1 MKRRNKGFLGVLA
14 ALICSVSWSQDV
26 HREQAIDD
34 SLLLAMAQRIHTLDV
49 AEIQASP
56 LNPSRP
62 KMKPSEVLQA
72 TALDQIPATSRI
84 EALAALPGVDMVS
97 NGAGTLRP
105 VIRGL
110 SGLRIATLYNG
121 ARIESQAW
129 GEYHGIYLPE
139 EGVQAVEVIRGPA
152 TLAYGSDAYGGVLNF
167 IPKAP
172 LSEQGRENR
181 LTLSGF
187 SATQGWQMTAATEKR
202 SKSTFHSFRGGFKQ
216 HGDYA
221 LPTGETVG
229 NSAYQQF
236 FGQGSYGYIRPWG
249 VIEGAYSSAYS
260 TAGLIGYDGY
270 QQTGDHLVT
279 TSTRFAL
286 GEWQMTP
293 RISYQL
299 NHRKEFDRYREGQ
312 TGEGELELL
321 ALDISLRTLR
331 WETIAHREQTSGW
344 STTFGIQGFQ
354 ANSQF
359 DDDGTVD
366 LLYTPLIPTSSAT
379 ENSAFVVFDRAIGK
393 GGFQASGRSDYR
405 VTTKSYPRT
414 DWLNS
419 LAAGA
424 HWDLSEATTLRMSV
438 ARNERAPGLAEL
450 YSQGVHYCAY
460 RFEYGNRYLRKEQSF
475 NVESSVES
483 KPEWGRLELALYQNT
498 IANYVYIRP
507 SGQEV
512 DGWQVYAWESTDAQ
526 FNGGEASVQVRPAEW
541 KHLHANAVF
550 SLVDARD
557 RNGEALPL
565 IPPATFRN
573 TVGWANGARGE
584 LQGLFANIIWNHNR
598 DASLVHVAAGGSIA
612 DVLDVTVSVQNL
624 LNAEFIPTMSLLREL
639 NIAEPGRNVRVQLA
653 WKF

>member
-1 MKRRNKGFLGVLA
+1 MTVTLLMLALFWVAPVLGQDAHKDEAFEDSVLT
-14 ALICSVSWSQDV
+14 ALESRINAL
-26 HREQAIDD
+26 E
-34 SLLLAMAQRIHTLDV
+34 MAEV
-49 AEIQASP
+49 QASP

-62 KMKPSEVLQA
+62 KMKPSAVLQA
-72 TALDQIPATSRI
+72 KALDQIPATSRI
-84 EALAALPGVDMVS
+84 EALTALPGVDMVS

-110 SGLRIATLYNG
+110 SGLRVATLFNG

-172 LSEQGRENR
+172 DGDQGRENR
-181 LTLSGF
+181 IGLSGF
-187 SATQGWQMTAATEKR
+187 SAPDGWQVTAATEKR
-202 SKSTFHSFRGGFKQ
+202 SKTTFHSFRGGFKDQ
-216 HGDYA
+216 GDYR
-221 LPTGETVG
+221 LPNGDHVQ
-229 NSAYQQF
+229 NSAYQQL
-236 FGQGSYGYIRPWG
+236 FGQGSFGYIRSWG
-249 VIEGAYSSAYS
+249 IIEGAYSSAYN

-279 TSTRFAL
+279 TSTRFSL
-286 GEWQMTP
+286 GNWQVTP

-299 NHRKEFDRYREGQ
+299 NHRKEFDRIQEDQ
-312 TGEGELELL
+312 PGESELELL

-331 WETIAHREQTSGW
+331 WETILHREQSDGW
-344 STTFGIQGFQ
+344 STTFGVQGFQ

-359 DDDGTVD
+359 DDDGTVE
-366 LLYTPLIPTSSAT
+366 LLFTPLIPTSSAT
-379 ENSAFVVFDRAIGK
+379 ENSAFAVFDRAIGQ
-393 GGFQASGRSDYR
+393 GGVQVSARSDHR
-405 VTTKSYPRT
+405 ITTEDTPRT

-424 HWDLSEATTLRMSV
+424 HWDLSKATTLRMSV

-460 RFEYGNRYLRKEQSF
+460 RFESGNRALLKEQSF
-475 NVESSVES
+475 NVESSLEW
-483 KPEWGRLELALYQNT
+483 KPEWGRLEVALYQNT

-512 DGWQVYAWESTDAQ
+512 DGWQVYTWEATDAQ
-526 FNGGEASVQVRPAEW
+526 FSGGEASLQVRPAVW
-541 KHLHANAVF
+541 KQFHADAAF

-565 IPPATFRN
+565 IPPATFRS
-573 TVGWANGARGE
+573 TVGWANGRAGR
-584 LQGLFANIIWNHNR
+584 LNGLFANVVWNHNR
-598 DASLVHVAAGGSIA
+598 DASLLHLAAGGELSG
-612 DVLDVTVSVQNL
+612 VLAVNLSVQNL
-624 LNAEFIPTMSLLREL
+624 LNAEFIPTMSMLREL
-639 NIAEPGRNVRVQLA
+639 NIAEPGRNVRVQLV

>member
-1 MKRRNKGFLGVLA
+1 MKRRFKELLGVLG
-14 ALICSVSWSQDV
+14 ALICTVSWSQDV

-34 SLLLAMAQRIHTLDV
+34 SLLLAMAQRIHTLAA

-62 KMKPSEVLQA
+62 KMKPSAVLLA
-72 TALDQIPATSRI
+72 TALDQVPATSRI

-167 IPKAP
+167 IPKSP
-172 LSEQGRENR
+172 LKEQGRENR
-181 LTLSGF
+181 LTISGF

-221 LPTGETVG
+221 LPSGESVG

-286 GEWQMTP
+286 GQWQVTP
-293 RISYQL
+293 RVSYQL
-299 NHRKEFDRYREGQ
+299 NHRKEFDRSRQ
-312 TGEGELELL
+312 DQPGEGALELL

-331 WETIAHREQTSGW
+331 WEAIAHRERTGGW
-344 STTFGIQGFQ
+344 AATWGLQGFR
-354 ANSQF
+354 AESQF
-359 DDDGTVD
+359 DDDGTVE
-366 LLYTPLIPTSSAT
+366 LLYAPLIPNSVAT
-379 ENSAFVVFDRAIGK
+379 ENSAFGVMERSLGR
-393 GGFQASGRSDYR
+393 GGVQISARGDHR
-405 VTTKSYPRT
+405 VTEATQPRT
-414 DWLNS
+414 DLLAS
-419 LAAGA
+419 FAAGA
-424 HWDLSEATTLRMSV
+424 HWEVGDAAVLRMSI
-438 ARNERAPGLAEL
+438 AQSERAPGLAEL

-460 RFEYGNRYLRKEQSF
+460 RFEQGAETLQKERSF
-475 NVESSVES
+475 NVEQSIEWN
-483 KPEWGRLELALYQNT
+483 PAWGRVELALYQNA
-498 IANYVYIRP
+498 IDDYIFIRP
-507 SGQEV
+507 TGAV
-512 DGWQVYAWESTDAQ
+512 ANGWQVYAWESTDADFQ
-526 FNGGEASVQVRPAEW
+526 GGEMSIQVQPAHWDHVQAES
-541 KHLHANAVF
+541 VF

-557 RNGEALPL
+557 RNGAALPL
-565 IPPATFRN
+565 IPPATLRS
-573 TVGWANGARGE
+573 TVGWANGSRGQ
-584 LQGLFANIIWNHNR
+584 LHGLFANAIWNHNR
-598 DASLVHVAAGGSIA
+598 DASLVHLAAGGSIA
-612 DVLDVTVSVQNL
+612 DAFDLTVSVQNL
-624 LNAEFIPTMSLLREL
+624 FNAEFVPTMSMLREL

-653 WKF
+653 WTF

>member
-1 MKRRNKGFLGVLA
+1 M
-14 ALICSVSWSQDV
+14 

-34 SLLLAMAQRIHTLDV
+34 SLLLAMAQRIHTLAA

-62 KMKPSEVLQA
+62 KMKPSAVLLA
-72 TALDQIPATSRI
+72 TALDQVPATSRI

-167 IPKAP
+167 IPKSP
-172 LSEQGRENR
+172 LKEQGRENR
-181 LTLSGF
+181 LTISGF

-221 LPTGETVG
+221 LPSGESVG

-286 GEWQMTP
+286 GQWQVTP
-293 RISYQL
+293 RVSYQL
-299 NHRKEFDRYREGQ
+299 NHRKEFDRSRQ
-312 TGEGELELL
+312 DQPGEGALELL

-331 WETIAHREQTSGW
+331 WEAIAHRERTGGW
-344 STTFGIQGFQ
+344 AATWGLQGFR
-354 ANSQF
+354 AESQF
-359 DDDGTVD
+359 DDDGTVE
-366 LLYTPLIPTSSAT
+366 LVYAPLIPNSVAT
-379 ENSAFVVFDRAIGK
+379 ENSAFGVMERSLGR
-393 GGFQASGRSDYR
+393 GGVQISARGDHR
-405 VTTKSYPRT
+405 VTEATQPRT
-414 DWLNS
+414 DLLAS
-419 LAAGA
+419 FAAGA
-424 HWDLSEATTLRMSV
+424 HWEVGDDAVLRMSI
-438 ARNERAPGLAEL
+438 AQSERAPGLAEL

-460 RFEYGNRYLRKEQSF
+460 RFEQGAETLQKERSF
-475 NVESSVES
+475 NVEQSIEWN
-483 KPEWGRLELALYQNT
+483 PAWGRVELALYQNA
-498 IANYVYIRP
+498 IDDYIFIRP
-507 SGQEV
+507 TGDEAN
-512 DGWQVYAWESTDAQ
+512 GWQVYAWESTDADFQ
-526 FNGGEASVQVRPAEW
+526 GGEMSIQVQPAHWDHVQAES
-541 KHLHANAVF
+541 VF

-557 RNGEALPL
+557 RNGAALPL
-565 IPPATFRN
+565 IPPATLRS
-573 TVGWANGARGE
+573 TVGWANGSRGQ
-584 LQGLFANIIWNHNR
+584 LHGLFANAIWNHNR
-598 DASLVHVAAGGSIA
+598 DASLVHLAAGGSIA
-612 DVLDVTVSVQNL
+612 DAFDLTVSVQNL
-624 LNAEFIPTMSLLREL
+624 LNAEFVPTMSMLREL

-653 WKF
+653 WTF

>member
-1 MKRRNKGFLGVLA
+1 MFIISWAAPVWGQDAHVEEALEDSVWTALEERINALGV
-14 ALICSVSWSQDV
+14 
-26 HREQAIDD
+26 
-34 SLLLAMAQRIHTLDV
+34 
-49 AEIQASP
+49 AEVQASP

-62 KMKPSEVLQA
+62 KMKPSTVLQA
-72 TALDQIPATSRI
+72 RALDQIPATSRI
-84 EALAALPGVDMVS
+84 EALTALPGVDMVS

-110 SGLRIATLYNG
+110 SGLRVATLFNG

-172 LSEQGRENR
+172 AAEQGRENR
-181 LTLSGF
+181 IGLSGF
-187 SATQGWQMTAATEKR
+187 SATDGWQVTAATEKR
-202 SKSTFHSFRGGFKQ
+202 SKTTFHSFRGGYKEQ
-216 HGDYA
+216 GDYR
-221 LPTGETVG
+221 LPNGDNVQ

-236 FGQGSYGYIRPWG
+236 FGQGSFGYIRPWG
-249 VIEGAYSSAYS
+249 VIEGAYSSAYN
-260 TAGLIGYDGY
+260 TAGLIGYNGY

-279 TSTRFAL
+279 TSTRFSL
-286 GEWQMTP
+286 GDWQVTP

-299 NHRKEFDRYREGQ
+299 NHRKEFDRIQEDQ
-312 TGEGELELL
+312 PGEGELELL

-331 WETIAHREQTSGW
+331 WETILHREQSGGW
-344 STTFGIQGFQ
+344 STTFGVQGFQ
-354 ANSQF
+354 ANSRF
-359 DDDGTVD
+359 DDDGTVE
-366 LLYTPLIPTSSAT
+366 LLYTPLIPTSCAT
-379 ENSAFVVFDRAIGK
+379 ESSAFAVLDRVLGQ
-393 GGFQASGRSDYR
+393 GGVQISGRSDHR
-405 VTTKSYPRT
+405 ITTEDAPRT

-424 HWDLSEATTLRMSV
+424 HWDLSETTTLRMSV

-460 RFEYGNRYLRKEQSF
+460 RFESGDRALQKEQSF
-475 NVESSVES
+475 NVESSLEW
-483 KPEWGRLELALYQNT
+483 KPEWGRLEVALYQNT

-507 SGQEV
+507 SGQEAE
-512 DGWQVYAWESTDAQ
+512 GWQIYTWEATDAQ
-526 FNGGEASVQVRPAEW
+526 FNGGEASLQVRPADW
-541 KHLHANAVF
+541 KHLHADAAF

-565 IPPATFRN
+565 IPPATFRS
-573 TVGWANGARGE
+573 TVGWANGRAGR
-584 LQGLFANIIWNHNR
+584 LNGLFANVVWNHNR
-598 DASLVHVAAGGSIA
+598 DASLLHMAAGGELS
-612 DVLDVTVSVQNL
+612 DVLAVNLSVQNL
-624 LNAEFIPTMSLLREL
+624 LNTEFIPTMSMLREL
-639 NIAEPGRNVRVQLA
+639 NIAEPGRNVRVQLV

>member
-1 MKRRNKGFLGVLA
+1 MLAFILVWAVPVLGQDAHVEEALEDSVWTELEARINALGV
-14 ALICSVSWSQDV
+14 
-26 HREQAIDD
+26 
-34 SLLLAMAQRIHTLDV
+34 
-49 AEIQASP
+49 AEVQASP

-72 TALDQIPATSRI
+72 TTLDQIPATSRI
-84 EALAALPGVDMVS
+84 EALTALPGVDMVS

-110 SGLRIATLYNG
+110 SGLRVATLFNG

-172 LSEQGRENR
+172 AAEQGRENR
-181 LTLSGF
+181 IGLSGF
-187 SATQGWQMTAATEKR
+187 SATDGWQITAATEKR
-202 SKSTFHSFRGGFKQ
+202 SKSTFHSFRGGFKKQ
-216 HGDYA
+216 GDYR
-221 LPTGETVG
+221 LPTGDHVQ

-236 FGQGSYGYIRPWG
+236 FGQGSFGYIRPWG
-249 VIEGAYSSAYS
+249 VIEGAYSSAYN

-279 TSTRFAL
+279 TSTRFSL
-286 GEWQMTP
+286 GNWQVTP

-299 NHRKEFDRYREGQ
+299 NHRKEFEGIQ
-312 TGEGELELL
+312 EDQPGEGELELL

-344 STTFGIQGFQ
+344 SSTFGIQGFQ

-359 DDDGTVD
+359 DDDGTVE
-366 LLYTPLIPTSSAT
+366 LLFTPLIPTSSAT
-379 ENSAFVVFDRAIGK
+379 ENSAFVVFDRAIGRA
-393 GGFQASGRSDYR
+393 GFQASGRSDYR
-405 VTTKSYPRT
+405 VTTKSFPRT

-424 HWDLSEATTLRMSV
+424 HWDLSEATTLRISV

-460 RFEYGNRYLRKEQSF
+460 RFESGNRYLRKEQSF
-475 NVESSVES
+475 NVESSMEW
-483 KPEWGRLELALYQNT
+483 KPAWGRFEVALYQNT
-498 IANYVYIRP
+498 IANYVYIHP

-512 DGWQVYAWESTDAQ
+512 DGWQIYTWDATDAQ
-526 FNGGEASVQVRPAEW
+526 FNGGEASVQVRPTDW
-541 KHLHANAVF
+541 KHFHADAVF

-557 RNGEALPL
+557 RNGSALPL
-565 IPPATFRN
+565 IPPATVRS
-573 TVGWANGARGE
+573 TVGWANGSAGK
-584 LQGLFANIIWNHNR
+584 LNGLFANAIWNHNR
-598 DASLVHVAAGGSIA
+598 DASLLHLAAGGELSDA
-612 DVLDVTVSVQNL
+612 LAVNLSVQNV
-624 LNAEFIPTMSLLREL
+624 LNAEFIPTMSMLREL
-639 NIAEPGRNVRVQLA
+639 NIAEPGRNVRAQLV

>member
-1 MKRRNKGFLGVLA
+1 MWG
-14 ALICSVSWSQDV
+14 QDV
-26 HREQAIDD
+26 HREQAIED
-34 SLLLAMAQRIHTLDV
+34 SLWIAMAQRIHSLNA

-62 KMKPSEVLQA
+62 KMKPSAVLQA
-72 TALDQIPATSRI
+72 TALDQVPATSRI

-187 SATQGWQMTAATEKR
+187 SATQGWQVTAATEKR
-202 SKSTFHSFRGGFKQ
+202 SKTTFHSFRGGFKQ

-221 LPTGETVG
+221 LPTGETVS
-229 NSAYQQF
+229 NSSYQQF

-249 VIEGAYSSAYS
+249 VIEGAYSSAYN

-286 GEWQMTP
+286 GEWQVTP
-293 RISYQL
+293 RVSYQL
-299 NHRKEFDRYREGQ
+299 NHRKEFDRSREDQ
-312 TGEGELELL
+312 PGEGALELL

-331 WETIAHREQTSGW
+331 WEAIAHRERPQGW
-344 STTFGIQGFQ
+344 NVTMGLQGFR
-354 ANSQF
+354 AESQF
-359 DDDGTVD
+359 DDDGTVE
-366 LLYTPLIPTSSAT
+366 LLYAPLIPNSTAT
-379 ENSAFVVFDRAIGK
+379 ENSAFGVVERDLGR
-393 GGFQASGRSDYR
+393 GGIQFSARGDHR
-405 VTTKSYPRT
+405 VTAAAQPRT
-414 DWLNS
+414 DLLAS
-419 LAAGA
+419 FAAGA
-424 HWDLSEATTLRMSV
+424 HWEVGDAAVLRMSV
-438 ARNERAPGLAEL
+438 AQSERAPGLAEL

-460 RFEYGNRYLRKEQSF
+460 RFEQGAESLQKERSF
-475 NVESSVES
+475 NVEQSIEWN
-483 KPEWGRLELALYQNT
+483 PAWGRLELALYQNA
-498 IANYVYIRP
+498 IEDYIYIRP
-507 SGQEV
+507 TGVEAN
-512 DGWQVYAWESTDAQ
+512 GWQVYAWESTHADFQ
-526 FNGGEASVQVRPAEW
+526 GGEASVQVQPAQW
-541 KHLHANAVF
+541 DHLQAEAVF

-565 IPPATFRN
+565 IPPATFRS
-573 TVGWANGARGE
+573 TVGWANGSAGR
-584 LQGLFANIIWNHNR
+584 LRGLFANVVWNHNR
-598 DASLVHVAAGGSIA
+598 DASLVHLAAGGSISDA
-612 DVLDVTVSVQNL
+612 VDLTVSVQNL
-624 LNAEFIPTMSLLREL
+624 FNAEFIPTMSMLREL

>member
-1 MKRRNKGFLGVLA
+1 MLALLWAAPALGQDAHEDA
-14 ALICSVSWSQDV
+14 AFEDSVWTALES
-26 HREQAIDD
+26 
-34 SLLLAMAQRIHTLDV
+34 RINALSV
-49 AEIQASP
+49 AEVQASH

-62 KMKPSEVLQA
+62 KMKPSAVLQA

-84 EALAALPGVDMVS
+84 EALTALPGVDMVS

-110 SGLRIATLYNG
+110 SGLRVATLFNG

-172 LSEQGRENR
+172 AGEQGRENR
-181 LTLSGF
+181 IGLSGF
-187 SATQGWQMTAATEKR
+187 SATGGWQVTAATEKR
-202 SKSTFHSFRGGFKQ
+202 SKKTFHSFRGGFKDQ
-216 HGDYA
+216 GDYR
-221 LPTGETVG
+221 LPNGDHVQ
-229 NSAYQQF
+229 NSAYKQF
-236 FGQGSYGYIRPWG
+236 FGQGSFGYIRPWG
-249 VIEGAYSSAYS
+249 IIEGAYSSAYN

-279 TSTRFAL
+279 TSTRFSL
-286 GEWQMTP
+286 GDWQVTP

-299 NHRKEFDRYREGQ
+299 NHRKEFDRIQEDQ
-312 TGEGELELL
+312 PGEGELELL

-331 WETIAHREQTSGW
+331 WETILHREQSGGW
-344 STTFGIQGFQ
+344 STTFGVQGFQ

-359 DDDGTVD
+359 DDDGTVE
-366 LLYTPLIPTSSAT
+366 LLFTPLIPTSSAI
-379 ENSAFVVFDRAIGK
+379 ENSAFAVFDRALGQ
-393 GGFQASGRSDYR
+393 GGVQVSGRSDYR
-405 VTTKSYPRT
+405 ITTEDAPRT

-424 HWDLSEATTLRMSV
+424 HWDLNEATGLRMSV
-438 ARNERAPGLAEL
+438 ARNERVPGLAEL

-460 RFEYGNRYLRKEQSF
+460 RFESGNRALYKEQSF
-475 NVESSVES
+475 NVESSLEW
-483 KPEWGRLELALYQNT
+483 KPAWGRLEVALYQNT

-512 DGWQVYAWESTDAQ
+512 DGWQVYTWEATDAQ
-526 FNGGEASVQVRPAEW
+526 FNGGEASLQVRPADW
-541 KHLHANAVF
+541 KHLHANAAF

-565 IPPATFRN
+565 IPPATFRS
-573 TVGWANGARGE
+573 TVGWANGSAGR
-584 LQGLFANIIWNHNR
+584 LNGLFANVVWNHNR
-598 DASLVHVAAGGSIA
+598 DASLLHLAAGGELS
-612 DVLDVTVSVQNL
+612 DVLAVNLSVQNL
-624 LNAEFIPTMSLLREL
+624 LNAEFIPTMSMLREL
-639 NIAEPGRNVRVQLA
+639 NIAEPGRNVRVQLV